1 MVYLKN
7 KMKNVQL
14 AIGTVPTIFSLL
26 FIRSGS
32 WKYLL
37 LCVVSS
43 FVIIGCLPL
52 FKKRQN
58 LYMFIFV
65 AIVGLPINSWLS
77 YTLVSEGFISSGFL
91 IGDVVWGALLFFVFL
106 SIEEI
111 VFGVITRM
119 IWKKQYK
126 IKIF

>member
-1 MVYLKN
+1 MVSLNN
-7 KMKNVQL
+7 KIKKLQFAL
-14 AIGTVPTIFSLL
+14 GIVPTVFSLL
-26 FIRSGS
+26 FLRNGS

-37 LCVVSS
+37 LCIVSL

-52 FKKRQN
+52 FRKRQN

-65 AIVGLPINSWLS
+65 AIVGLPINIWLS
-77 YTLVSEGFISSGFL
+77 YMLVSEGVISSGFL
-91 IGDVVWGALLFFVFL
+91 IGDVVWGAMLFFVFL
-106 SIEEI
+106 SVEEI

-126 IKIF
+126 IKMM